1 MQFNKKLN
9 LEHILKYVYILM
21 FVLYLLLIFNLN
33 LDIFFTTLC
42 IIFTIPLFSKI
53 SSENVFENETRRKIY
68 DTTELKSAISLN
80 DLRRILLNFEYGSL
94 ISLEK
99 FFELEGSFVRES
111 SIVPIVVEKL
121 IEKHRKEDVVEL
133 EVEKFSQLTI
143 PISINFLFK
152 LEPEKMIA
160 LSEGKLVI
168 QDVSPRFFK
177 YHGVFVRNMV
187 RNNIQAF
194 IVPAKYSEEKGLTIG
209 GEDE

>member
-80 DLRRILLNFEYGSL
+80 DLRRILKMPRATLEWHLFILERAGFVSTIKLLNRRY
-94 ISLEK
+94 
-99 FFELEGSFVRES
+99 V
-111 SIVPIVVEKL
+111 
-121 IEKHRKEDVVEL
+121 
-133 EVEKFSQLTI
+133 
-143 PISINFLFK
+143 
-152 LEPEKMIA
+152 
-160 LSEGKLVI
+160 
-168 QDVSPRFFK
+168 
-177 YHGVFVRNMV
+177 YRNS
-187 RNNIQAF
+187 N
-194 IVPAKYSEEKGLTIG
+194 EEKAISHLLRNSKKLKPIIKSLAFAGKIHVPENLLLMNISFESIRDLMVKLSKMNLIHYEIRKNGLICVTDKGKVWFKKIIDDIG
-209 GEDE
+209 